1 MAILNKNTTNSP
13 PLVGGVR
20 GGAQAI
26 LVTGGA
32 GFIGSNLA
40 ISFKRRYPARNIIA
54 LDNLKRRGSELNLP
68 RLKKAGI
75 RFIHADIRNP
85 EDLRFNDDINLMIE
99 CSAEPS
105 LLAGFGDNPE
115 YIIRTNLSGT
125 INCLEL
131 CRRKKADVIFL
142 STSRV
147 YPYNAINRLKTI
159 ETDTRLVWADK
170 QSEEVLGWSPEGIGE
185 NFPLYGP
192 KTLYGATKLASELLI
207 QEYISSYGIK
217 GVVNRLGVIAGPWQ
231 FGKVDQGVFS
241 LWMLAHYFRKPLKYI
256 GFGGKGKQVRD
267 LLHIDDL
274 FSLIDLEIKNLSR
287 ISGRIYNAGGG
298 REISL
303 SLCETTGLCQE
314 ISGNRIK
321 IGQDKTARPGDIKI
335 YLSDNTKVFRDLGWS
350 PKKSARDI
358 LGDIHRWIRANE
370 KQLRNCL
377 L

>member
-1 MAILNKNTTNSP
+1 MKYKTIL
-13 PLVGGVR
+13 
-20 GGAQAI
+20 I
-26 LVTGGA
+26 TGGA

-40 ISFKRRYPARNIIA
+40 ISFKRKYPALNIIA

-68 RLKKAGI
+68 RLKEAGI
-75 RFIHADIRNP
+75 RFIHGDIRNP
-85 EDLRFNDDINLMIE
+85 EDLRLDNEIGLMIE

-105 LLAGFGDNPE
+105 VLAGFGDNPA
-115 YIIRTNLSGT
+115 YIINTNLSGT

-131 CRRKKADVIFL
+131 CRRKKADIIFL

-147 YPYNAINRLKTI
+147 YPYNVINSLETI
-159 ETDTRLVWADK
+159 EDKTRFIWPG
-170 QSEEVLGWSPEGIGE
+170 QGIGE
-185 NFPLYGP
+185 DFPLDGA

-207 QEYISSYGIK
+207 QEYVANYGIK
-217 GVVNRLGVIAGPWQ
+217 GVINRLGVIAGPWQ
-231 FGKVDQGVFS
+231 LGKVDQGVFT
-241 LWMLAHYFRKPLKYI
+241 LWMLAHYFKRPLKYI

-267 LLHIDDL
+267 LLHIEDL

-287 ISGRIYNAGGG
+287 ISGRIYNVGGG

-303 SLCETTGLCQE
+303 SLRETTGLCQE

-321 IGQDKTARPGDIKI
+321 IGQDKTDRPGDIKI

-370 KQLRNCL
+370 KQLRSCL